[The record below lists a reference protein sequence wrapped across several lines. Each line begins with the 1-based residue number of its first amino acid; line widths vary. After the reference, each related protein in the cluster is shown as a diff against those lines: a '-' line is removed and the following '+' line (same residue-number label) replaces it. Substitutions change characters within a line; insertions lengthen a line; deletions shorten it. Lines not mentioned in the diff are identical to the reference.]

1 MERPYLVRNCMVFF
15 LTESGLDPSMV
26 LVQILKFQL
35 LFKRIILDWKE
46 DRRVTE
52 EQKATR

>member
-1 MERPYLVRNCMVFF
+1 MEHPYLVRNCMAFF
-15 LTESGLDPSMV
+15 LTESGLDLSRF